1 MIVLV
6 SMILRGVVDTHM
18 DFPPID
24 GFIKEDLVL
33 VFGLV
38 GGQGRYHII
47 S

>member
-1 MIVLV
+1 
-6 SMILRGVVDTHM
+6 MILRGVVNTHM

-24 GFIKEDLVL
+24 GFIKDDLVL
-33 VFGLV
+33 VLDLGLV